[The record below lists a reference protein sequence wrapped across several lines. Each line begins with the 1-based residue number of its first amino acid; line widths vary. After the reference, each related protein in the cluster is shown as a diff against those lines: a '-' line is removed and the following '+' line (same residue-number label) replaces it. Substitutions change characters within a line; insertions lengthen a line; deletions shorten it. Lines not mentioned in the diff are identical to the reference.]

1 MSRGLW
7 KRIKKVAFTDV
18 GVLLR
23 GIQFDSLENLERVL
37 LEADLGNPTY
47 QLIENLETAI
57 RRGGMKTEDDLRVW
71 LTDQI
76 AEMLTPATA
85 DSGLNLGDGA
95 GPGVLVFLGVNGVGK
110 TTQAAK
116 IAHRLLAEGKSV
128 MLAAAD
134 TFRAGASEQLQVWAD
149 RLGTPCVTG
158 TNGADPASVAF
169 DAVEAAT
176 ARGVDVVIVDT
187 AGRLHTQHD
196 LLTELQK
203 IVRVIGGRREG
214 APHESLLVLDGTVGQ
229 NAMQQGKL
237 FSQAVAVSGLVVTK
251 LDGTAKGGA
260 MVPLQRELGVP
271 IKFVG
276 VGEGLD
282 DLETFEPI
290 RFAERLMGD

>member
-7 KRIKKVAFTDV
+7 KRIKKVALTDV

-23 GIQFDSLENLERVL
+23 GVQFDSLENLERVL
-37 LEADLGNPTY
+37 LEADLGSPTY
-47 QLIENLETAI
+47 QLIEDLETAI
-57 RRGGMKTEDDLRVW
+57 RRGGMKTEDDLRKW
-71 LTDQI
+71 LTVQI
-76 AEMLTPATA
+76 AEMLTLPT
-85 DSGLNLGDGA
+85 SGSELNLGDGA

-116 IAHRLLAEGKSV
+116 IANRLLAQGKSV

-169 DAVEAAT
+169 DAVQAAT

-187 AGRLHTQHD
+187 AGRLHTQND

-229 NAMQQGKL
+229 NAIQQGRL
-237 FSQAVAVSGLVVTK
+237 FSQAVAVTGLVVTK

-260 MVPLQRELGVP
+260 MVQLQRELGVP

-282 DLETFEPI
+282 DLETFEPS
-290 RFAERLMGD
+290 RFAERLIGD